1 MESGEAFP
9 PPTDDVRMRLT
20 KTFNPTL
27 TAALEALLPRLTN
40 ATDWALAN
48 APPDD
53 LLALPR
59 TQGVQAVGAQTSS
72 MPQGTALAAL
82 PRMAKFILI
91 AAFLASTNPAK
102 SDVRMFGRGVDER
115 KRKRRATGKT
125 RGGGASKVAQRL
137 LGPAPFAID
146 RVIAILGAL
155 LEENDFESRASGN
168 QFKIPGE
175 HTDMEIGRVGVFS
188 YVRRFLAYLRTALI
202 FSVSKVMELTSMRLL
217 HRTTPSDRLDGPPQ
231 FKCAISYD
239 ATLALAKELKVA
251 LNDLLWDPL

>member
-9 PPTDDVRMRLT
+9 PPTDDARMRLK

-40 ATDWALAN
+40 AADWALAN

-53 LLALPR
+53 LLSLPR
-59 TQGVQAVGAQTSS
+59 AQAVQAAGMQGGGAAQ
-72 MPQGTALAAL
+72 QGAALAPL
-82 PRMAKFILI
+82 RRMAKFILI

-102 SDVRMFGRGVDER
+102 SGVRMFGWGLDER
-115 KRKRRATGKT
+115 KRKRPATCAPGKT
-125 RGGGASKVAQRL
+125 RGGGPSKVAQRL

-155 LEENDFESRASGN
+155 LEENDFDLRASGK

-188 YVRRFLAYLRTALI
+188 YVGCSLAHLHTVLI
-202 FSVSKVMELTSMRLL
+202 VSVS
-217 HRTTPSDRLDGPPQ
+217 
-231 FKCAISYD
+231 
-239 ATLALAKELKVA
+239 
-251 LNDLLWDPL
+251 